1 MTEDQQALVRATV
14 SATLQTVAE
23 WGLAFQS
30 TPERPARDELRDIA
44 EQVDRLERD
53 EVCCP
58 LCEEVDCDEGC
69 PLTPLRAQN
78 DVRDEGA
85 AA

>member
-14 SATLQTVAE
+14 SATLRTVAE

-30 TPERPARDELRDIA
+30 TPDRPARDELRDIA

-53 EVCCP
+53 EACCP
-58 LCEEVDCDEGC
+58 VCEEVTCDEDC
-69 PLTPLRAQN
+69 PLAGIRT
-78 DVRDEGA
+78 E
-85 AA
+85 